1 MMAGFVVNL
10 LSATVSGA
18 TVFILAGLGE
28 VISERAGVLNL
39 GVEGMMLIG
48 ALTGFA
54 TTFLTGSYWLGFFV
68 GSLCGAALSL
78 VHAFLCVTL
87 KSDQAI
93 SGIMITLLGTGLTT
107 YFGAEW
113 TSKSI
118 SGFPDVTFPLV
129 GEYLVQI
136 PALGPIF
143 FRNPMTDYI
152 ALLLIP
158 AVWAFLY
165 RTNIGLEIMSV
176 GEDPETADTMGVDVF
191 KIQYLA
197 VFLGGLLAGAAG
209 AHLSLAFN
217 QLWSTGMTA
226 GRGWIAVALVIFAQ
240 WKPSRIL
247 VGSYLFG
254 LFSVF
259 QLRSQALSFAVPANV
274 PLAGVFNDLL
284 TFLLN
289 PTIMSTYPY
298 LATLFVLVVVVY
310 RNENTQLEQP
320 SALVQSYSRETD

>member
-1 MMAGFVVNL
+1 MSGFVINL
-10 LSATVSGA
+10 LSATVSAA

-28 VISERAGVLNL
+28 LISERAGVLNL
-39 GVEGMMLIG
+39 GVEGMMLVG
-48 ALTGFA
+48 ALTGFI
-54 TTFLTGSYWLGFFV
+54 TTFLTGNYWFGFLI
-68 GSLCGAALSL
+68 GSLCGAVLSL
-78 VHAFLCVTL
+78 LHAFLCVSL
-87 KSDQAI
+87 KADQAI

-107 YFGAEW
+107 YFGSEW

-118 SGFPDVTFPLV
+118 SGFPDIPLPLI
-129 GEYLVQI
+129 GQYLVDI
-136 PALGPIF
+136 PALGPIL
-143 FRNPMTDYI
+143 FRNPATDYL
-152 ALLLIP
+152 ALLLLP
-158 AVWAFLY
+158 LVWAFLY
-165 RTNIGLEIMSV
+165 RTNLGLEIISV

-240 WKPSRIL
+240 WRPARVL

-259 QLRSQALSFAVPANV
+259 QLRSQALSFSAPADV
-274 PLAGVFNDLL
+274 PLAGLL
-284 TFLLN
+284 NGLFDFLLN

-298 LATLFVLVVVVY
+298 IATLVVLVLVVY
-310 RNENTQLEQP
+310 RNENSQLAQP